1 MAAALGSEEED
12 TTAWVRGSGRD
23 SSAEGPAHR
32 LLRRRVEARWAPAAA
47 DPRPSTATAP
57 SASIPPSASDAPVDS
72 EESRELQEWEAGA
85 AALDEEANEL
95 SAIDALLAI
104 PDDECGIAE
113 TVGGAEHDRMK
124 VYECGT
130 AETIS
135 GAERDEMDVVEGAR
149 GHGSPAGGDLCD
161 KVGAE
166 SKRPSAY
173 SSRGGRAPRHVS
185 RPRCTRSGKSMVRRA
200 RERSA
205 TSLTWRVGTK
215 MEALMRWKMKMSEEC
230 AKKRCAKHPN
240 MVHSSIYLR

>member
-1 MAAALGSEEED
+1 MVEGLGTEEGD

-57 SASIPPSASDAPVDS
+57 SASIPPSASDASVDS

-113 TVGGAEHDRMK
+113 TVGGAEHDKME
-124 VYECGT
+124 VDECGT

-149 GHGSPAGGDLCD
+149 GHDSPAGGDLCD
-161 KVGAE
+161 KNDE
-166 SKRPSAY
+166 SKSPVPTVAIPSHHSLCNAARAGARPGWAI
-173 SSRGGRAPRHVS
+173 PLL
-185 RPRCTRSGKSMVRRA
+185 
-200 RERSA
+200 ERSRRRRPC
-205 TSLTWRVGTK
+205 SW
-215 MEALMRWKMKMSEEC
+215 
-230 AKKRCAKHPN
+230 
-240 MVHSSIYLR
+240 